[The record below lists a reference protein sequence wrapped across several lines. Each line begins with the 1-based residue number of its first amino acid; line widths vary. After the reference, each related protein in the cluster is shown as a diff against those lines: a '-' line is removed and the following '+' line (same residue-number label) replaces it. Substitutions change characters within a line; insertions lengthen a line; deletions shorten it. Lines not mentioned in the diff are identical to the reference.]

1 MQRENIEKNPV
12 PTRTKTKTIKKCE
25 DKRLKNYISSESEG
39 NLVETQHV
47 SLTWFI
53 PLLMSLLSQ
62 IPFFRWRIF
71 DWNRCNCKNEIDSN
85 LKWH

>member
-25 DKRLKNYISSESEG
+25 DKRLRNYISSESEG

-53 PLLMSLLSQ
+53 SLLMSLLSQ
-62 IPFFRWRIF
+62 IPFFVGESLTETVAIAKMKLIRI
-71 DWNRCNCKNEIDSN
+71 
-85 LKWH
+85 